1 MESHY
6 RSIVKAITW
15 RAGGTV
21 VTFAVAWFITGN
33 FDFSLKIGMLD
44 TIVKI
49 GVFYLHERFWNRL
62 NFGRPK
68 PPEYQI

>member
-6 RSIVKAITW
+6 RSIVKAVTW

-21 VTFAVAWFITGN
+21 VTFAVAWFITDS
-33 FDFSLKIGMLD
+33 FDFSLKIGLLD

-62 NFGRPK
+62 NFGRPN

>member
-6 RSIVKAITW
+6 RSIVKAVTW
-15 RAGGTV
+15 RAGGTI
-21 VTFAVAWFITGN
+21 VTFAVAWFITGS
-33 FDFSLKIGMLD
+33 FDFSLKIGLLD
-44 TIVKI
+44 TIFKI
-49 GVFYLHERFWNRL
+49 GVFYLHERFWNSV